1 MPAMSKGQEGCL
13 FLRVEICEGSIHK
26 TCWWWSRCSPSLMSF
41 SQRPGWSTYTWETQ
55 EVTLKP
61 HKFLISNLCTC
72 TVYIWTFFS
81 DSFNEFSGPSW
92 AGSRKINV
100 TTRDSTR
107 VPQSV
112 HQTFHHSSWILL
124 CDWINL
130 CCHVFFLNR
139 VEPLAPSASWLSY
152 FYISAVNVSKFSNLV
167 ESTRLV
173 PSCDAA
179 VPHLFHWYGI
189 QMTG

>member
-1 MPAMSKGQEGCL
+1 MPAMSKGQEWCL
-13 FLRVEICEGSIHK
+13 FLRVEICEGSVHK
-26 TCWWWSRCSPSLMSF
+26 TCWWWSRCSPSWMSF

-61 HKFLISNLCTC
+61 HKFLISNLCIC
-72 TVYIWTFFS
+72 IYMNVFQWFIQWVL
-81 DSFNEFSGPSW
+81 GPQL
-92 AGSRKINV
+92 SRIKEINV

-107 VPQSV
+107 VPQAV

-173 PSCDAA
+173 PSCDAV